1 MCSGVSDSSNKFPA
15 QKVIKREK
23 KFRQNSAAGGDNTI
37 CPRSIDLFY
46 IVSPK
51 YDGSRLLGYTV
62 YGREAAK
69 SSFLGARPQRGG
81 GGRPGH

>member
-37 CPRSIDLFY
+37 CPRSIDPFY
-46 IVSPK
+46 VISYYIEWVTKSWTHSRSYDK
-51 YDGSRLLGYTV
+51 YINILSLIFSIIN
-62 YGREAAK
+62 EWQSAE
-69 SSFLGARPQRGG
+69 
-81 GGRPGH
+81 